1 MKGDEHSHPGTTIVL
16 FEPEQRDPAMFLA
29 ATFSHGQ
36 RRRLAEHAY
45 QQTRRMLRSRR
56 GTGAALRRLEEVPD
70 DLDQVLAARAA

>member
-1 MKGDEHSHPGTTIVL
+1 
-16 FEPEQRDPAMFLA
+16 MFLA